1 MFVTGRVSDHGS
13 RTLDPKT
20 RTMRPGKLPI
30 PRLDAL
36 LAILLLLQ
44 LAETTTNAA
53 AMVSSRTAVE
63 SSCPLGQFPCGNV
76 TVCLHQALQCDGHR
90 DCPNGAD
97 EENCGDNS
105 GWADIFDRTVKKA
118 EQQDLPPEDCFLQQ
132 YPQRCDCIKTEL
144 DCVEVNLHD
153 VPQVSTNVTWLS
165 LKSNKIKSLSDN
177 IFSKYAHLQRLFLQ
191 NNSIQTISSEAFSGL
206 YKLEKLFLSVNSISS
221 LKLGVFSDLRNLW
234 WLVLDHNPLKSISQ
248 DTFTGLTSLM
258 FLSMVNTSLVQL
270 PQPSLCHHT
279 PNLSWVDFEGN
290 QVLTINYSTLI
301 TCSQLTVLV
310 PQLAAPKISL
320 INTLLDIN
328 DWKSD
333 TARQA
338 RDPGE
343 KVPGEAG
350 EPGENV
356 PYEAREP
363 GEKVPGEAREPGEK
377 VPGEEREPG
386 EKVPVEAREP
396 GEKVLG
402 EAREPGEKEPER
414 GLACEPE
421 RGMVWEPEQGMAWEP
436 ERGMAWEFGE
446 PGRGMAWELGEPGRG
461 MAWEPGEPGRGMAWE
476 PGERGRGMASRAEA
490 WHGSLARRVEAWHRS
505 LARRAEAWRGSLRA
519 GRGMAWEPAVAWRGS
534 WPSKTRL
541 SSQLRHR
548 SLTSQLR
555 HPRLLLDSELHWEM
569 GRKYSPGNIFST
581 SPGNI
586 FSTSPGNIFSTRPGN
601 ISPPPC
607 PGNIFSTSPGNIFS
621 TNPGNIFSTNPGNI
635 FSTSPGNIFPRGPWN
650 ISHNPL
656 FHIYPGHFDDLT
668 QLQSLGLEGIEIPN
682 IQTKMFLPMG
692 NLSHMYVLYL
702 IPHSLPGSLCGS
714 WPSSHASGTL
724 LLIGMRSLIRAEN
737 NLHAACIK
745 VLCCADCLMGV
756 YLFFVGVFD
765 VKFRGEYNRNALL
778 WMESV
783 ECRTIGFLAM
793 LSSEVSVLLLTYLTV
808 EKFLVIVFPFSH
820 LRPGKLQTAVV
831 LLSIWVLGFII
842 AVVPLMNED
851 LFGNYY
857 GRNGVCFPLHS
868 DRQEK
873 PTAKGYSIGIFLGL
887 NLAAF
892 LVIVFSYSSMFYSI
906 YKTGINA
913 TDLRSRLHRD
923 VAVANRFFFIVFSD
937 ALCWIPIFLV
947 KILSLLQVEIPG
959 TISSWVV
966 IFILPIN
973 SALNPILYTLTT
985 SFFREQVEVLLCRW
999 QRRSTLKKSRK
1010 SLTSTVYIED
1020 SRNTLNQP
1028 PAYLPTVPRVP
1039 LADMDPRYG

>member
-1 MFVTGRVSDHGS
+1 
-13 RTLDPKT
+13 
-20 RTMRPGKLPI
+20 
-30 PRLDAL
+30 
-36 LAILLLLQ
+36 
-44 LAETTTNAA
+44 
-53 AMVSSRTAVE
+53 MVSSRTAVE
-63 SSCPLGQFPCGNV
+63 SSCPLGKFPCGNV

-105 GWADIFDRTVKKA
+105 GWADIFDRTVRKVDP
-118 EQQDLPPEDCFLQQ
+118 QGLPPPEDCFLQL
-132 YPQRCDCIKTEL
+132 YPEHCDCIKTEL
-144 DCVEVNLHD
+144 ECVEVNLHD

-177 IFSKYAHLQRLFLQ
+177 IFSKYTHLQRLFLQ
-191 NNSIQTISSEAFSGL
+191 NNSIQTISSQAFSGL

-270 PQPSLCHHT
+270 PEPSLCHHT

-290 QVLTINYSTLI
+290 QVLTINYSTLM
-301 TCSQLTVLV
+301 TCSQLTVLLLMNNRIHTLPV
-310 PQLAAPKISL
+310 HSFQTLVLLEELDLSNNRIKELPNNTFKSL
-320 INTLLDIN
+320 
-328 DWKSD
+328 KSLV
-333 TARQA
+333 
-338 RDPGE
+338 
-343 KVPGEAG
+343 K
-350 EPGENV
+350 
-356 PYEAREP
+356 
-363 GEKVPGEAREPGEK
+363 
-377 VPGEEREPG
+377 
-386 EKVPVEAREP
+386 
-396 GEKVLG
+396 L
-402 EAREPGEKEPER
+402 
-414 GLACEPE
+414 
-421 RGMVWEPEQGMAWEP
+421 
-436 ERGMAWEFGE
+436 
-446 PGRGMAWELGEPGRG
+446 
-461 MAWEPGEPGRGMAWE
+461 
-476 PGERGRGMASRAEA
+476 
-490 WHGSLARRVEAWHRS
+490 
-505 LARRAEAWRGSLRA
+505 
-519 GRGMAWEPAVAWRGS
+519 
-534 WPSKTRL
+534 
-541 SSQLRHR
+541 
-548 SLTSQLR
+548 
-555 HPRLLLDSELHWEM
+555 
-569 GRKYSPGNIFST
+569 
-581 SPGNI
+581 
-586 FSTSPGNIFSTRPGN
+586 
-601 ISPPPC
+601 
-607 PGNIFSTSPGNIFS
+607 
-621 TNPGNIFSTNPGNI
+621 
-635 FSTSPGNIFPRGPWN
+635 N

-656 FHIYPGHFDDLT
+656 FHIHPGHFDDLT

-692 NLSHMYVLYL
+692 NLSHIYFKTFQYCSYAPHVRTCKPNTDGISSFEDLLANVVLRVSVWVMAFITCFGNL
-702 IPHSLPGSLCGS
+702 FV
-714 WPSSHASGTL
+714 
-724 LLIGMRSLIRAEN
+724 IGMRSLIRAEN
-737 NLHAACIK
+737 NLHAVCIK

-793 LSSEVSVLLLTYLTV
+793 LSSEVSVLLLTYLTL

-873 PTAKGYSIGIFLGL
+873 PIAKGYSIGIFLGL

-947 KILSLLQVEIPG
+947 KTLSLLQVEIPG

-999 QRRSTLKKSRK
+999 QRRSTLKRNRK

-1028 PAYLPTVPRVP
+1028 PAYLPTVPR
-1039 LADMDPRYG
+1039 LSLNDMDPRYG